1 MEKECLK
8 RRALFAAIENG
19 SLHLPPPFD
28 SQRKKSSPINQKFLP
43 HHDYGKWSRK
53 SFHVDFFRATV
64 TDIQYWEFLANWE
77 PISTTE
83 KSVVLL
89 FLSNAPNSPY
99 PHGLNMELDLQKF
112 IWAPC
117 HVMCTAVLIG

>member
-8 RRALFAAIENG
+8 TRALFAAIENG

-28 SQRKKSSPINQKFLP
+28 AQRKKSSPINLKFLP
-43 HHDYGKWSRK
+43 HHDYGKWSR
-53 SFHVDFFRATV
+53 SPFEVDFFRSTV
-64 TDIQYWEFLANWE
+64 TEIQYLEFLVNME

-99 PHGLNMELDLQKF
+99 PQRFNMELDLQSLF
-112 IWAPC
+112 GL
-117 HVMCTAVLIG
+117 HVT